1 MCDCETCLGL
11 RRREFMVGGAAAVA
25 AIAAIPSAPAF
36 AKTEKRPDVR
46 KLGFKNLH
54 TGENVS
60 VTYHANGKYV
70 LEGLDELDSV
80 MRDVRN
86 DDIKRMN
93 PKLFDL
99 LHDLKRAFDSKEDY
113 LLISGFRSQET
124 NDFLRSLGRGVA
136 KRSYHIRG
144 MAADV
149 RLPGV
154 DVVEFAKAAKAMKRG
169 GVGLYRR
176 SRFVHLDVARPRS
189 WNF

>member
-1 MCDCETCLGL
+1 MCDCETCADL
-11 RRREFMVGGAAAVA
+11 RRREFMLGGAAAVA
-25 AIAAIPSAPAF
+25 AITAIPTAPAF
-36 AKTEKRPDVR
+36 AKKEKRPDVR
-46 KLGFKNLH
+46 KLSFKNLH
-54 TGENVS
+54 TGEHVN
-60 VTYHANGKYV
+60 VTYHANGKYI
-70 LEGLDELDSV
+70 LEGLDRLDSV

-93 PKLFDL
+93 PKLYDLLFDL
-99 LHDLKRAFDSKEDY
+99 RQAFDSKEDY

-124 NDFLRSLGRGVA
+124 NEWLRGMGRGVA

-149 RLPGV
+149 RLDGV
-154 DVVEFAKAAKAMKRG
+154 DVVRFARAAKAMKRG

-176 SRFVHLDVARPRS
+176 SRFVHVDVARPRS